1 MYLVQKRAGKR
12 IILCSEGLLYAQT
25 ESERK
30 ELGTVVRDCCLYRE
44 RGAESERKEL
54 GTVVRDCCLYR
65 ERGRV
70 RA

>member
-1 MYLVQKRAGKR
+1 VYLVQKRAGKR
-12 IILCSEGLLYAQT
+12 IILCSEGLLFVQ
-25 ESERK
+25 R
-30 ELGTVVRDCCLYRE
+30 
-44 RGAESERKEL
+44 ESERKEL